1 MLPRKLY
8 ELLPYLYML
17 TGVVCAVLVDSTVV
31 LISSMLLIVA
41 GVFVLMMRRSYRRST
56 NKQFQ
61 LYQAACGPDAGIVV
75 EKRSGTERRHR
86 QVQQWPIFD
95 NTGDRVYSDRRITER
110 RVTSL

>member
-41 GVFVLMMRRSYRRST
+41 GVFVLMMRRSYRKST
-56 NKQFQ
+56 NRQFQ
-61 LYQAACGPDAGIVV
+61 LYQAACGPADGAAVEQRTGI
-75 EKRSGTERRHR
+75 ERRHAKVR
-86 QVQQWPIFD
+86 QWPIFD
-95 NTGDRVYSDRRITER
+95 DAGHRIFSDRRIAER
-110 RVTSL
+110 RISNV